1 MKDRSVREVHE
12 AFEAMMDKRT
22 SRYEDVEAKLPA
34 GASAY
39 TGQ

>member
-1 MKDRSVREVHE
+1 MKGRSVREVHE

-34 GASAY
+34 GVSAY